1 MFFFVL
7 FCSVFVL
14 FCSVLFLHRKDIFRV
29 ITDRKTG
36 KLRKLLLADKTLAS
50 ETRRVSSLP
59 AAAGGVVSTTGMGE
73 RRGRSDDWLLN
84 SQAYTTTGEISAI

>member
-1 MFFFVL
+1 MFFLFCFVL
-7 FCSVFVL
+7 FLFCFVL
-14 FCSVLFLHRKDIFRV
+14 FFFLHRKDIFRV

-36 KLRKLLLADKTLAS
+36 KLRKLLLADKTLAG
-50 ETRRVSSLP
+50 ETRLVSSLP
-59 AAAGGVVSTTGMGE
+59 AATGGVVSTTGMGE